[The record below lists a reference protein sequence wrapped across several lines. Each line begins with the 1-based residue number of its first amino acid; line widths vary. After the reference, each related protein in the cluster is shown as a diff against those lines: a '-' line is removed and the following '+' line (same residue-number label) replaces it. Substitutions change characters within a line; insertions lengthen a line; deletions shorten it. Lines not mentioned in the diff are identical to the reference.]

1 MGKVSKDGVPKQKA
15 DNTNFEM
22 LLVGEGWKER
32 VDPEKAGMP
41 PNRRVTT
48 TVKGKNIGYGA
59 TCECM
64 VQSALV
70 ILQETARLPSAG
82 GVYSPGYAF
91 ADTTLVSRF
100 TSSFPVMNGAVDL
113 CPNIENC
120 ALQK

>member
-1 MGKVSKDGVPKQKA
+1 VSKDGVPKEKA

-22 LLVGEGWKER
+22 RLVGEGWKER

-64 VQSALV
+64 VQSAIV

-91 ADTTLVSRF
+91 ADTTLVSRLNKKDVTF
-100 TSSFPVMNGAVDL
+100 TSVVED
-113 CPNIENC
+113 I
-120 ALQK
+120 